1 MWLLKTE
8 PSVYAFSNLSK
19 EGRTTWDGVKNPVAL
34 KNLKAM
40 RKGDKVLIYHTG
52 EERQVIGSAEVIRE
66 AYPDPK
72 KNDPRLVVVDIAAGK
87 PLKSPVTL
95 QVLKGAAVFATSPLL
110 RQGRLSVVE
119 LSAPQWDFILKKGSQ

>member
-40 RKGDKVLIYHTG
+40 RKGDKILIYHTG
-52 EERQVIGSAEVIRE
+52 VERQAVGSAEVVRE

-87 PLKSPVTL
+87 PLKTPVTL
-95 QVLKGAAVFATSPLL
+95 AVLKETAAFATSPLL
-110 RQGRLSVVE
+110 RQGRLSVVP
-119 LSAPQWDFILKKGSQ
+119 LSSPQWDFILKKGSE

>member
-8 PSVYAFSNLSK
+8 PSAYAFSTLSK

-40 RKGDKVLIYHTG
+40 RKGDKIFIYHTG
-52 EERQVIGSAEVIRE
+52 EERQVVGAAEVVRE

-87 PLKSPVTL
+87 PLKAPVTL
-95 QVLKGAAVFATSPLL
+95 AVLKATAAFATSPLL
-110 RQGRLSVVE
+110 RQGRLSVVP
-119 LSAPQWDFILKKGSQ
+119 LSSPQWDFILKKGSE